1 MEKLKNPGIKHV
13 PIGNKCVLRLILLV
27 NNLIISAL
35 RSSKKNIQNYKR
47 LGRLLFFNC
56 CINIKSFTHK
66 QITMKKLLVI
76 FAIGAFAACNGSA
89 STEAKVDSTATVAKD
104 SVTSVAD
111 SAKTAIDSAATAAK
125 DSLKAKGDTSKKK

>member
-1 MEKLKNPGIKHV
+1 MFQSGISR
-13 PIGNKCVLRLILLV
+13 VLRLILLV

-125 DSLKAKGDTSKKK
+125 DSLKAKGDTTKKK

>member
-1 MEKLKNPGIKHV
+1 MGKLKNPGIKHI
-13 PIGNKCVLRLILLV
+13 PNGNKRVSHLILLI

-104 SVTSVAD
+104 SVTAVAD
-111 SAKTAIDSAATAAK
+111 SAKTVIDSAAAAAK
-125 DSLKAKGDTSKKK
+125 DSLKTKK

>member
-1 MEKLKNPGIKHV
+1 MEKLKNPGIKHI
-13 PIGNKCVLRLILLV
+13 PNGNKRVSRLILLI

-35 RSSKKNIQNYKR
+35 RSSKKNIQNFKR

-104 SVTSVAD
+104 SVTAVAD
-111 SAKTAIDSAATAAK
+111 SAKTVIDSAATAAK
-125 DSLKAKGDTSKKK
+125 DSLKTKK